1 MPADQPMDKPRG
13 NQATLPK
20 NPVTEHGILCLSL
33 AKLQNMDKFASESS
47 HFDFGVWIL
56 GHPNS

>member
-1 MPADQPMDKPRG
+1 MGMPADQPMDKPRG

-47 HFDFGVWIL
+47 HFDFGV
-56 GHPNS
+56 